1 MSGMLKLLIAMVLG
15 AGLAAVIF
23 QVGFDPRVAGL
34 IAGTGFIAV
43 GVYGVLMALAEK
55 KNRHFSWAVLGM
67 ALVHVLGV
75 ALPMLGFRLL
85 HWDEPFSK
93 VAVWG
98 LSGPE
103 FHQLS
108 TRLYGFWFL
117 LVLVAWIAGR
127 QKAKSTAV

>member
-15 AGLAAVIF
+15 AVLAAVIF
-23 QVGFDPRVAGL
+23 QVGLEPRVAGL
-34 IAGTGFIAV
+34 IAGSGFILV
-43 GVYGVLMALAEK
+43 GIYGVVMSRAES
-55 KNRHFSWAVLGM
+55 KNRHLSLAVFGM
-67 ALVHVLGV
+67 ALVHLLGV
-75 ALPMLGFRLL
+75 ALPMLGFRLM

-117 LVLVAWIAGR
+117 LVLVTWIVGR
-127 QKAKSTAV
+127 QKKTA